1 MILWFLS
8 EKISRVEKTKL
19 DDEFLEMERKIDV
32 THRAFIELLPKCIE
46 YLQPNPAYR
55 MKLGVMQTVFKITG
69 QLKNQPYPHSE
80 GMLGDCMLRYGSELG
95 EESLF
100 GQALLDCGET
110 MMLMSD
116 IKEALDINVK
126 QNFLDPVQLLEARE
140 IKDIERNLRK
150 LESRRLD
157 YDYIKRRD
165 ISIIH
170 PEELQVAG
178 GKFEESKEL
187 VRTSMTNFLE
197 NDIEQVNQLAV
208 FIEALLEYHRQNT
221 EILEDLYRK
230 LHHRIRLSPYY
241 YKSHADFLK
250 TYKVKGN
257 DRVEYRSSANSGPSF
272 ANVVPCCRGLYDF
285 AAEHEEELGFKEG
298 DIITITSQVDE
309 NWYAGILEG
318 KYGFFPIT
326 YVEVLVPLPSHL
338 SY

>member
-1 MILWFLS
+1 MFKSGFRKQFHKASQFLS

-46 YLQPNPAYR
+46 YLQPNP
-55 MKLGVMQTVFKITG
+55 
-69 QLKNQPYPHSE
+69 
-80 GMLGDCMLRYGSELG
+80 
-95 EESLF
+95 

>member
-1 MILWFLS
+1 MFKSGFRKQFHKASQFLS

-140 IKDIERNLRK
+140 IKDIE
-150 LESRRLD
+150 
-157 YDYIKRRD
+157 
-165 ISIIH
+165 
-170 PEELQVAG
+170 
-178 GKFEESKEL
+178 
-187 VRTSMTNFLE
+187 
-197 NDIEQVNQLAV
+197 IEQVNQLAV